1 MVGAGLRARR
11 QLKGLMMILS
21 RSLMTSLLVSV
32 VAAGS
37 VLCAEPATQLAPGRT
52 VTIRFPEM
60 PPTFY
65 AVQQKKDIKAE
76 MTIFLPTNYD
86 PGKKF
91 PLLIFLN
98 GGDGGTGRD
107 LGVARSLSEGRD
119 FVCVSMPL
127 FKKGDPNAS
136 GNYVMNAEDGRYM
149 WPFFKTMLAK
159 LDEAVP
165 NIDSAHR
172 VLGGFSNGA
181 HATAALLDAS
191 EGEVSR
197 RFCAFL
203 CVEGAGRLQH
213 YDLLKG
219 KPFLMVSSNAK
230 SQPRAQQ
237 IYDAAKAA
245 GAKATL
251 LVEDVGTHDFPV
263 RAYPAVRQWLRGPA
277 LE

>member
-1 MVGAGLRARR
+1 MKILLRSVITVS
-11 QLKGLMMILS
+11 LV
-21 RSLMTSLLVSV
+21 SLMAATSALP
-32 VAAGS
+32 
-37 VLCAEPATQLAPGRT
+37 AEPSTKPAPGSTLT
-52 VTIRFPEM
+52 VQFPEM

-65 AVQQKKDIKAE
+65 ARYQKKDTKAQ
-76 MTIFLPTNYD
+76 MTIFLPTNYEL
-86 PGKKF
+86 GKKF
-91 PLLIFLN
+91 PLLVFLN
-98 GGDGGTGRD
+98 GGDGGGGGD
-107 LGVARSLSEGRD
+107 LGVARSLCQGKD
-119 FVCVSMPL
+119 FVCVCMPL
-127 FKKGDPNAS
+127 FKANDPNAP
-136 GNYVMNAEDGRYM
+136 GGYVMNGEDGRYM

-165 NIDSAHR
+165 NIDPAHR

-191 EGEVSR
+191 DGEIAR

-203 CVEGAGRLQH
+203 FVEGGGKLQH

-237 IYDAAKAA
+237 ICDAAKAA
-245 GAKATL
+245 GAKAA
-251 LVEDVGTHDFPV
+251 LVVQDVGKHDFPV
-263 RAYPAVRQWLRGPA
+263 AAYPAVRQWLRGPA